1 MQLNN
6 DDILLFQS
14 VIHNQLTYS
23 PDGAAVEFV
32 IRPECNQKCEYCY
45 LTQYGKESYRIRATK
60 EQILNNLK
68 MVVDYFIEQDYKI
81 KRLDLFAGDLFYDD
95 LFFDM
100 VPILEKYYIWLNN
113 THYEFGKVKGIFS
126 VGANEL
132 IMIELVE
139 VNE

>member
-60 EQILNNLK
+60 EQILNNLSK
-68 MVVDYFIEQDYKI
+68 DVLQ
-81 KRLDLFAGDLFYDD
+81 LA
-95 LFFDM
+95 FFHASQQN
-100 VPILEKYYIWLNN
+100 L
-113 THYEFGKVKGIFS
+113 
-126 VGANEL
+126 
-132 IMIELVE
+132 
-139 VNE
+139 